1 MRIHARRYQIGGS
14 FGIPRRA
21 MFGLYELTRGL
32 SASTS
37 RIFRLAREFR
47 LCELFAMTERI
58 TIASLRKELG
68 LTLDELAEQLG
79 ISSKGYLSQIERG
92 VIDCSVR
99 VALRIEDFSGARID
113 AAGLSA
119 DVRMA
124 RASCVGGCI
133 SDTSIAVQP
142 SSGSSSDVS
151 PQAEAAE

>member
-1 MRIHARRYQIGGS
+1 
-14 FGIPRRA
+14 
-21 MFGLYELTRGL
+21 
-32 SASTS
+32 
-37 RIFRLAREFR
+37 
-47 LCELFAMTERI
+47 MTERI

-99 VALRIEDFSGARID
+99 VALRIEDFSGGRID

-124 RASCVGGCI
+124 RASCVGGCTV
-133 SDTSIAVQP
+133 DTSVSVQS

-151 PQAEAAE
+151 PDSVEVNLVSDGAASRAGAEGVASRLNATPEGCA